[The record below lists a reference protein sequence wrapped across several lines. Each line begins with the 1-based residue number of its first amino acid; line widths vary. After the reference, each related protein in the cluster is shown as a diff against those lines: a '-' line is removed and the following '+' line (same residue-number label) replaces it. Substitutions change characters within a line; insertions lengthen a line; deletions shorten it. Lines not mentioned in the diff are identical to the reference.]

1 VTKTINSKMD
11 FDKCPKP
18 PAVTFDINR
27 KRWRLRAW
35 RFERVSDKRAKRIVS
50 AYYDSEE
57 V

>member
-1 VTKTINSKMD
+1 MD